1 MFHNYGFEVAT
12 ILKNAENIRY
22 DLRHPYV
29 GTEHLLLAILGSSNE
44 VISLFLEYG
53 VTYDSFLEQLLDIVG
68 QASTYQELNLY
79 TPMLKRVIEIANM
92 NALENNKGVV
102 TPTYLVLALLEEGEG
117 VAIRIL
123 LSMDVSLDDLYFSL
137 KQSIAPKNKRNKNLE
152 VLKIGVLM
160 GQNIS
165 KEKVI
170 VGRDKELDYM
180 IETLLRRQKNNPLLL
195 GKAGVGKTAL
205 VEELAR
211 RIKYHEVPKELDGME
226 IVLLEM
232 GALVAGTKYRGEFE
246 ERLNK
251 IIKEV
256 VHEKNI
262 ILFIDEI
269 HTMVNAGG
277 AEGAIAA
284 SDILKPYLAR
294 GELKIIGATTLA
306 EYHEFLERDKAL
318 DRRFEKIIIEEPNE
332 EMMKTILDAV
342 VPTYEKYYDITI
354 SEENKKSFLYYSN
367 AYLFTK
373 SNPDKTLDL
382 IDSVC
387 ARKKVKEHAQ
397 NCGEDV
403 LDKIKRKKVKSLK
416 SGDYQM
422 ALKEAMDEEALRKS
436 LKQNA
441 YSQKLEITENDILE
455 MIESK
460 TNFWLQKDENQV
472 LQNLQESLQSSLLG
486 QDDVIKSLVD
496 SFTLTS
502 QKNMSFLLVGG
513 SGVGKT
519 ETVKIV
525 SDVLKTELIRIDM
538 SEYNSPE
545 SIHKLIGAPPGY
557 AGYKDTY
564 VFQKVK
570 EHPYAT
576 ILFDEIEKA
585 HPKVLNLLLQILD
598 ESFIT
603 DSLGDVI
610 HFDHCFIFLTSNAVG
625 RLPIGFSKNAKST
638 FDGVFSKEFLGRID
652 TVLAYHPISY
662 EIALEYVEKNLRNKN
677 IDIDALIC
685 DAEIEKFGLRNL
697 KNSIRKMNKKVSL
710 LNN

>member
-29 GTEHLLLAILGSSNE
+29 GTEHLLLSILGSSNE

-53 VTYDSFLEQLLDIVG
+53 ISYDSFLEQLMETVG
-68 QASTYQELNLY
+68 QASSYQELNLY
-79 TPMLKRVIEIANM
+79 TPMLKRVLEIANM

-117 VAIRIL
+117 IAIRIL
-123 LSMDVSLDDLYFSL
+123 LSMGVSLDELYFEL
-137 KQSIAPKNKRNKNLE
+137 KQSIAPKSKRNKNLE

-165 KEKVI
+165 REKVI

-211 RIKYHEVPKELDGME
+211 RIKYHEVPHELEGME

-318 DRRFEKIIIEEPNE
+318 DRRFEKIMIEEQNE
-332 EMMKTILDAV
+332 EMMQTILDAL
-342 VPTYEKYYDITI
+342 VPTYE
-354 SEENKKSFLYYSN
+354 
-367 AYLFTK
+367 
-373 SNPDKTLDL
+373 
-382 IDSVC
+382 
-387 ARKKVKEHAQ
+387 
-397 NCGEDV
+397 
-403 LDKIKRKKVKSLK
+403 
-416 SGDYQM
+416 
-422 ALKEAMDEEALRKS
+422 
-436 LKQNA
+436 
-441 YSQKLEITENDILE
+441 
-455 MIESK
+455 
-460 TNFWLQKDENQV
+460 
-472 LQNLQESLQSSLLG
+472 
-486 QDDVIKSLVD
+486 
-496 SFTLTS
+496 
-502 QKNMSFLLVGG
+502 
-513 SGVGKT
+513 
-519 ETVKIV
+519 
-525 SDVLKTELIRIDM
+525 
-538 SEYNSPE
+538 
-545 SIHKLIGAPPGY
+545 
-557 AGYKDTY
+557 
-564 VFQKVK
+564 
-570 EHPYAT
+570 
-576 ILFDEIEKA
+576 
-585 HPKVLNLLLQILD
+585 
-598 ESFIT
+598 
-603 DSLGDVI
+603 
-610 HFDHCFIFLTSNAVG
+610 
-625 RLPIGFSKNAKST
+625 
-638 FDGVFSKEFLGRID
+638 
-652 TVLAYHPISY
+652 
-662 EIALEYVEKNLRNKN
+662 
-677 IDIDALIC
+677 
-685 DAEIEKFGLRNL
+685 
-697 KNSIRKMNKKVSL
+697 
-710 LNN
+710 

>member
-29 GTEHLLLAILGSSNE
+29 GTEHLLLSILGGSNE
-44 VISLFLEYG
+44 VVTLFLEYG
-53 VTYDSFLEQLLDIVG
+53 VTYDSFLEQLLETVG

-92 NALENNKGVV
+92 NALENNKGIV
-102 TPTYLVLALLEEGEG
+102 TASHLVLAMLEEGEG

-123 LSMDVSLDDLYFSL
+123 LSLDVSLDDLYFSL
-137 KQSIAPKNKRNKNLE
+137 KQSMTPKNKRNKNLE

-165 KEKVI
+165 IEKVI

-332 EMMKTILDAV
+332 EMMQTILDAV
-342 VPTYEKYYDITI
+342 IPTYEKYYDITI
-354 SEENKKSFLYYSN
+354 RDEMKKSFLYYSN

-387 ARKKVKEHAQ
+387 ARKKVKEHTQ
-397 NCGEDV
+397 NRGEDV

-422 ALKEAMDEEALRKS
+422 ALKEAMDEEAVRKS
-436 LKQNA
+436 LKQNSC
-441 YSQKLEITENDILE
+441 SQKLEIVENDILE

-460 TNFWLQKDENQV
+460 TNFWLQKDENTV

-486 QDDVIKSLVD
+486 QDEVIKSLVD
-496 SFTLTS
+496 SFNLTS

-545 SIHKLIGAPPGY
+545 SIHKLIGSPPGY
-557 AGYKDTY
+557 VGYKDTY

-625 RLPIGFSKNAKST
+625 RLPIGFSKNEKKS
-638 FDGVFSKEFLGRID
+638 FDGMFSKEFLGRID
-652 TVLAYHPISY
+652 TVLQYHPITY
-662 EIALEYVEKNLRNKN
+662 DVALQYVEKNLKNKD
-677 IDIDALIC
+677 IDIHTLIL
-685 DAEIEKFGLRNL
+685 DAEIDKFGLRNL
-697 KNSIRKMNKKVSL
+697 KNSIRKLNKKVSL